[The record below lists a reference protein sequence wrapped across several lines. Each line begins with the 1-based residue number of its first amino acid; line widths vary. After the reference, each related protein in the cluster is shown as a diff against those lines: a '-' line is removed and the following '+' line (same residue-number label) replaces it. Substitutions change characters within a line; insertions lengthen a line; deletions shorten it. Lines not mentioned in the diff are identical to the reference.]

1 MTSLVLYKR
10 EVDSNYTAVTQIP
23 TGITLPIGMDQMFEL
38 ISIASL
44 GKADLVMTD
53 FTHAVFYDMV
63 FTKDMLLDCVDLIE
77 AASTNKDSLG
87 LLTEILDGMLVIAA
101 GQGGP
106 C

>member
-1 MTSLVLYKR
+1 
-10 EVDSNYTAVTQIP
+10 
-23 TGITLPIGMDQMFEL
+23 
-38 ISIASL
+38 
-44 GKADLVMTD
+44 MTD